1 MEKEI
6 REPWQEVSDILGH
19 LQVHLQDWRESG
31 LDLSRPLLKTQEKP
45 LAEGMAVPE
54 AQTCSLPELEKQMQN
69 CTLCRLHQGRTRL
82 VFGEGS
88 DQAELLFVGEGPGQ
102 EDDRQGRPFSGEA
115 GELLTKIIQAMGL
128 ERQQVYLCH
137 AVKCRS
143 NEHRDPQE
151 EEIACCLPF
160 LEKQIAGIK
169 PKVICTLGRI
179 AAQALLGA
187 EFRLTEQRGNWSTYR
202 GIPLLPTYHPAYLL
216 RKPSAKRQVW
226 EDIQKIMKHLGLE
239 VKKNA

>member
-19 LQVHLQDWRESG
+19 LQVHLQDWQESG
-31 LDLSRPLLKTQEKP
+31 LDVPRPVAKTVAPLIKKP
-45 LAEGMAVPE
+45 ADPE
-54 AQTCSLPELEKQMQN
+54 AEAGSLAELEKQMQN

-88 DQAELLFVGEGPGQ
+88 AQAELIFVGEGPGR
-102 EDDRQGRPFSGEA
+102 EDDQQGRPFTGEA
-115 GELLTKIIQAMGL
+115 GELLTKIIRAMGL
-128 ERQQVYLCH
+128 ERRQVYLCH

-143 NEHRDPQE
+143 TEHRDPE
-151 EEIACCLPF
+151 ADEIACCLPF
-160 LEKQIAGIK
+160 LKKQLACIK
-169 PKVICTLGRI
+169 PRIICTLGRI
-179 AAQALLGA
+179 AGQALLGESFQLA
-187 EFRLTEQRGNWSTYR
+187 EQRGRWLAYDE
-202 GIPLLPTYHPAYLL
+202 IPLLPTYHPAYLL

-239 VKKNA
+239 VKKNV